1 MLIKCCTT
9 CKWYEDYAG
18 ALLQRRIRARADF
31 TDAEDG
37 CEDWEGDT
45 P

>member
-18 ALLQRRIRARADF
+18 VCCNGASEHRADF

-37 CEDWEGDT
+37 CEDWEGGT
-45 P
+45 L